1 MKQSRKSNGQY
12 SNKPRNIFTWRVG
25 VLSATIL
32 WCAIAGSYSNEDNTY
47 TVEKQIV
54 ATSTPVIKK
63 ALTTEDKIKEYFPR
77 SYKTMIAVAYAESG
91 MSMSAKGYNCY
102 YSQDRNI
109 VYTTKV
115 KGSHSSAC
123 KVSHRQFAWS
133 VDCFVLQRNY
143 KGTECPQG
151 VTLDEHLQE
160 VANLSR
166 VQGLEAWSSY
176 NDGKHLVYLDNN

>member
-63 ALTTEDKIKEYFPR
+63 VLTTEDKIKEYFPR
-77 SYKTMIAVAYAESG
+77 SYKTMIAVAHAES
-91 MSMSAKGYNCY
+91 SMNPNAVGYNCY
-102 YSQDRNI
+102 YYKGKATN
-109 VYTTKV
+109 TPV
-115 KGSHSSAC
+115 KGGSKAC
-123 KVSHRQFAWS
+123 KVEDRNFAWS
-133 VDCFVLQRNY
+133 YDCGLLQVNNG
-143 KGTECPQG
+143 KKECPKE
-151 VTLDEHLQE
+151 TIEEHLQR
-160 VANLSR
+160 AADLSR
-166 VQGLEAWSSY
+166 VQGLEAWVTY
-176 NDGKHLVYLDNN
+176 NTGAHEKHLVKN